1 MKRQN
6 PNPNRKTLQD
16 GRDSLY
22 LEYYL
27 GFELVESKNG
37 NLTKSQSE
45 NRAPK
50 SLLVAIP
57 DKSEGAKRVNTHALL
72 MHSNSRQSI
81 DFQYLTFKLWQEI

>member
-27 GFELVESKNG
+27 GFEMVESKNG
-37 NLTKSQSE
+37 NLIKSQSE
-45 NRAPK
+45 NQAPK

-57 DKSEGAKRVNTHALL
+57 EKSEGANR
-72 MHSNSRQSI
+72 
-81 DFQYLTFKLWQEI
+81 EIHMRCRCAQTVGNQ

>member
-27 GFELVESKNG
+27 GFEMVESKNG
-37 NLTKSQSE
+37 TLTKSQSE
-45 NRAPK
+45 NRAAK
-50 SLLVAIP
+50 SLLMAIP
-57 DKSEGAKRVNTHALL
+57 KKSDETHRNI
-72 MHSNSRQSI
+72 HTRCRCTQTVGNQ
-81 DFQYLTFKLWQEI
+81 